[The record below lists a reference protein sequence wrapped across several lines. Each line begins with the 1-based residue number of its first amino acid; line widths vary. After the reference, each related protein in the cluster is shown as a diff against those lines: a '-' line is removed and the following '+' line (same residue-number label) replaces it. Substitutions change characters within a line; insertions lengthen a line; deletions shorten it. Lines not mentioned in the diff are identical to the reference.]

1 MEFPRQ
7 EYWSGLPFPSPEDL
21 PDPGIEPWS
30 PSSQVDSLPFELQ
43 GSPYLYSYP
52 KQEIDG
58 HVTQVRM
65 LRGDRQQ
72 TAPVLWRFLLGS
84 LSLLPLLICAHW
96 RASPCRVGFPAQP
109 SALTRRCWIIIKDY
123 FNSHLLS
130 ISMQKEL
137 WMWFCLPS
145 VLHKLHLWAETVFPD
160 VLHSLMQMTVLWLK
174 LMLEFTYIYGNVDL
188 MWSLILHVCVWVT
201 QLCPTLCNP
210 INCSLPGSSVHG
222 ILQARILEWV
232 AMPFSRGSSQP
243 RDRTQVSCMAG
254 GFFTVWATRDALDI
268 ECRFYLMMVCL
279 ISKPTCFWTSFSSF
293 LHSRRAEGGGR

>member
-1 MEFPRQ
+1 MNINFPYQVLPDGFGTSVPYFFLFTLCVSCSIVSDSVTSRTVAHQAPLSMGFSRQ
-7 EYWSGLPFPSPEDL
+7 EYWSRLLCPPLGEF

-30 PSSQVDSLPFELQ
+30 PSLQVDSLPFELQ

-58 HVTQVRM
+58 HVTQGRM
-65 LRGDRQQ
+65 LGGDGQQ
-72 TAPVLWRFLLGS
+72 TAPVLWRLLLGS
-84 LSLLPLLICAHW
+84 VLLLPLLVCAHW

-145 VLHKLHLWAETVFPD
+145 VLHKIHLWAETVFPD

-188 MWSLILHVCVWVT
+188 MWSLILHVCV
-201 QLCPTLCNP
+201 CE
-210 INCSLPGSSVHG
+210 SLSCVRLSATP
-222 ILQARILEWV
+222 LTV
-232 AMPFSRGSSQP
+232 ACKAPPSMEFSRQEYWSG
-243 RDRTQVSCMAG
+243 
-254 GFFTVWATRDALDI
+254 
-268 ECRFYLMMVCL
+268 
-279 ISKPTCFWTSFSSF
+279 
-293 LHSRRAEGGGR
+293 